1 MQASQLINVVDRIAL
16 TLMNAFVFVGL
27 PMAAVGLFIR

>member
-1 MQASQLINVVDRIAL
+1 MHASRLINIVDSLAL
-16 TLMNAFVFVGL
+16 TVMNAIVFVGL